1 MKISLDSTD
10 CQNIALCSRQ
20 LISVSSR
27 ENYCC
32 LEGSTQWHNR
42 ANLVFIC
49 CFDAGTL
56 QLWIRR
62 DVVIFAQRCDNIR
75 EWRNH
80 SKITYDEKVFSR
92 RATIVSLNTRQ
103 LSHTRERANN
113 SRKIIC
119 CNFSISSRLVC
130 SPPPRR
136 RLSRIACDVSALQ
149 CEKYFN
155 CGLGSFKSNEP
166 SFFIHMNMILN
177 THRLL
182 HHIETAR

>member
-80 SKITYDEKVFSR
+80 SKITYDEKVFLAPSHNR
-92 RATIVSLNTRQ
+92 VSEHTSTLTHKRASQQFKEDNLLQFLN
-103 LSHTRERANN
+103 
-113 SRKIIC
+113 
-119 CNFSISSRLVC
+119 FFSSRVFATT
-130 SPPPRR
+130 STTT
-136 RLSRIACDVSALQ
+136 LSYSMWCKCTSMWEIFQLWSRFIQIKWAIFFYSYEHDF
-149 CEKYFN
+149 KY
-155 CGLGSFKSNEP
+155 P
-166 SFFIHMNMILN
+166 
-177 THRLL
+177 
-182 HHIETAR
+182 